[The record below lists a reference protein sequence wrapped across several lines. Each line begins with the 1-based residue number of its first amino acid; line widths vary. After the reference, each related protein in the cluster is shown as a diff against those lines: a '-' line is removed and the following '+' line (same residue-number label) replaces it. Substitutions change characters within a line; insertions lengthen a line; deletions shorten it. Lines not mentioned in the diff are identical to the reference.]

1 MVSMVPWH
9 ILSFLSIIGVGTL
22 RRFGALM
29 CVNSLPMSLTAFWTT
44 QSQNFPH
51 KLLGS
56 SDDPEDEKAG
66 GN

>member
-1 MVSMVPWH
+1 
-9 ILSFLSIIGVGTL
+9 
-22 RRFGALM
+22 M
-29 CVNSLPMSLTAFWTT
+29 CVNSLPMSLTPLLTT